1 MVASN
6 DINYLDTLINKAI
19 STAFERREKMMDDN
33 VQYGEPQ
40 RMELPYSTI
49 EEYKNYTGKRFRMK
63 KDQRQRGLNRDEAF
77 REFLN
82 EQGSR

>member
-1 MVASN
+1 
-6 DINYLDTLINKAI
+6 
-19 STAFERREKMMDDN
+19 
-33 VQYGEPQ
+33 
-40 RMELPYSTI
+40 MELPYSTI
-49 EEYKNYTGKRFRMK
+49 EEYNNYTGKRFRMK